1 MGIVLEFSPRAPDG
15 RDPTPPFP
23 DKRLRD
29 AYRRDVERAVQL
41 ITECT
46 ASGEYDG
53 LVAILRPRAASAEPA
68 VVAAGVYRHQL
79 SEAANASI
87 FLHQTI
93 RQHLRAA
100 ERAAED
106 EMPPADEVP
115 ADTGGISAMQDADK
129 VELWKKATARYRRC
143 EQLLRVAFSQQ
154 LRASP
159 ETTEL
164 LMRVSQLPIETVL
177 DVLWELVRLPGH
189 ASAHTRMDVLKAIQD
204 FRAARRQVAVWMPP
218 AEEEE
223 AYFAQ
228 HSDYL
233 CADILASGL
242 DELGRAEAAL
252 LRLVGD
258 AAELVVGE

>member
-1 MGIVLEFSPRAPDG
+1 MGIVLEFSPRAPNG
-15 RDPTPPFP
+15 RDPTPPLA

-29 AYRRDVERAVQL
+29 VYRRDLERAVQL
-41 ITECT
+41 ITECA
-46 ASGEYDG
+46 ASDEYDG
-53 LVAILRPRAASAEPA
+53 LVAILRPRAASAAPVIA
-68 VVAAGVYRHQL
+68 VAGLYRHQL

-93 RQHLRAA
+93 RRHLGAA
-100 ERAAED
+100 DSPPED
-106 EMPPADEVP
+106 EAPPADDAR
-115 ADTGGISAMQDADK
+115 ADTGGNSGMQDADK

-159 ETTEL
+159 ETTDL

-204 FRAARRQVAVWMPP
+204 FRAARRQVAAWMPP
-218 AEEEE
+218 ADEEE